1 MARVF
6 PLLCLCALLSGC
18 AAIAPLSSLVSA
30 PTGPPPLQVHEETQV
45 RLAQDNFV
53 LIKTNVVGRSHG
65 FSLLG
70 IITIVPATLT
80 KAMNR
85 LYASAAMHPG
95 EPQTVAH
102 LVIEQNSSYY
112 ILFGVP
118 EVDARADIVQFKPP
132 PPKRP
137 PPETQ
142 PPPPAPPPEAR

>member
-1 MARVF
+1 MARA
-6 PLLCLCALLSGC
+6 LLLICVCALLSGC
-18 AAIAPLSSLVSA
+18 AAIAPFSSLVSA

-45 RLAQDNFV
+45 KLAEDNFL
-53 LIKTNVVGRSHG
+53 LIKTNVIGRSHG

-85 LYASAAMHPG
+85 LYGAAEMPPG

-102 LVIEQNSSYY
+102 LVIEQTSSYY

-118 EVDARADIVQFKPP
+118 EVDVRADIVQFKPGP
-132 PPKRP
+132 PPPPEGRP
-137 PPETQ
+137 PPR
-142 PPPPAPPPEAR
+142 APPPENR